1 MPHRILGEALKV
13 SLREAQVHRE
23 VRFLSPPATQRC
35 VCVFNIVLVSG
46 EVSRVARCWRPKS
59 EMVLRQERVRDPSS
73 PPEQEEKKMEVKRN
87 ISGALKAM
95 SVGEEL
101 VFSRSESRRTYLAT
115 LCSRLKEEYGQVYSV
130 NKIGVGQYKVTRH
143 E

>member
-1 MPHRILGEALKV
+1 MPHEPVKARASTNIFLDYAAKAGAALDRQDGPGWALGGHNGGRCGYGVPHRILGEALKV

-23 VRFLSPPATQRC
+23 VRFLSPPTTQRC

-73 PPEQEEKKMEVKRN
+73 PQEQEEKRWK
-87 ISGALKAM
+87 
-95 SVGEEL
+95 
-101 VFSRSESRRTYLAT
+101 
-115 LCSRLKEEYGQVYSV
+115 
-130 NKIGVGQYKVTRH
+130 
-143 E
+143 

>member
-1 MPHRILGEALKV
+1 MLATKIGNGAAA
-13 SLREAQVHRE
+13 RE
-23 VRFLSPPATQRC
+23 
-35 VCVFNIVLVSG
+35 G
-46 EVSRVARCWRPKS
+46 SRP
-59 EMVLRQERVRDPSS
+59 LFPSRTGG
-73 PPEQEEKKMEVKRN
+73 KKMEVKRN

-101 VFSRSESRRTYLAT
+101 VISRSESRRTYLAT